1 MPNFTA
7 SKENFIQELVQK
19 VEIQGWSEQ
28 ILEEVS
34 TNLNLDKKHYHIW
47 FPEGISQIL
56 DFLEDSYDQEM
67 LKILADN
74 NQQKGVTDKIAFA
87 LKTRICETSRSQ
99 MLSIKNS
106 QFYLHPSNTA
116 SALEAGW
123 RTVDLIW
130 QYAGDKSVDFNYYS
144 KRSLLHGVYL
154 SSQTHYNL
162 DNSGQ
167 NIKTREFID
176 RSLRTVVDTAKCV
189 KKIPNLLKKIPFLR
203 IFI

>member
-1 MPNFTA
+1 M
-7 SKENFIQELVQK
+7 SKSETLREEFLQALLEK
-19 VEIQGWSEQ
+19 AEFQGWSEQ
-28 ILEEVS
+28 VIEQVCVDIG
-34 TNLNLDKKHYHIW
+34 LDKKHYHLW
-47 FPEGISQIL
+47 FSDGAREIL
-56 DFLEDSYDQEM
+56 DLLESRYDQEM
-67 LKILADN
+67 LEIIAEQEEK
-74 NQQKGVTDKIAFA
+74 KGITDKIAFA
-87 LKTRICETSRSQ
+87 LKTRICDTSRSQ

-106 QFYLHPSNTA
+106 QFYVNPANAPGALK
-116 SALEAGW
+116 SAW

-130 QYAGDKSVDFNYYS
+130 QYAGDKSVDFNYYY

-176 RSLRTVVDTAKCV
+176 RSLRAVVDTAKCV